1 MIIPVDS
8 DSWHIFSKC
17 LKKFK
22 AHHYEFQTPWVL
34 RVNFLQNNLQNY
46 SSLIKHF
53 RKKYL
58 NVATKMASA
67 VENVEPQN
75 FTKPSPLTYLIR
87 HGQRRHF
94 QISYNKTFKEH
105 KLTVAVTIFSV
116 GIPFSV

>member
-75 FTKPSPLTYLIR
+75 FTKPYL
-87 HGQRRHF
+87 
-94 QISYNKTFKEH
+94 SYPSWSKKTFPN
-105 KLTVAVTIFSV
+105 LVQQDF
-116 GIPFSV
+116 